1 MIPSVIQSFHRDP
14 KRKKEFE
21 AAMVYAKVT
30 DFEETSFFLKMLDS
44 LGLSVDEVHRYIKG
58 MEEAKKKSLK

>member
-1 MIPSVIQSFHRDP
+1 MISSTIQKLRRDP

-30 DFEETSFFLKMLDS
+30 NFEETSFFLKMLDS
-44 LGLSVDEVHRYIKG
+44 LGLSLDEAIRYVKG
-58 MEEAKKKSLK
+58 MENLKKTT

>member
-1 MIPSVIQSFHRDP
+1 MISSTIQKLRRDP

-44 LGLSVDEVHRYIKG
+44 LGLKTEEVLHYVKG
-58 MEEAKKKSLK
+58 LENAKKSLK